1 METYA
6 TMSVDVQGNHLAGA
20 PWRKYRADNPAEAAM
35 LRTRTTTDT
44 HYVSTVAMPNGR
56 TLVVL
61 APIGTGT
68 VERVIVMVADPM
80 SAEARTFFDQ
90 NATAA
95 QSLTVDQVEAFAD
108 HHAGGLVVLWRSL
121 SDDWSVKMHDSWGG
135 PDDDGND
142 VIVHVYRNSDEDPRD
157 TVTYYATGRE
167 AYAAFMA
174 AEAPDHAPV
183 TLSGPVGQREEDI
196 VHDVILDGL
205 ADRSEGSAGETP
217 VVLDLVDFSDPATA
231 DQAGVKPGAYV
242 REANDY
248 GQRVTYRFATREAA
262 DRYMDEIS
270 SDF

>member
-20 PWRKYRADNPAEAAM
+20 PWRQHRADSPAEAAM
-35 LRTRTTTDT
+35 LRTRTTSDT

-61 APIGTGT
+61 APIATGT
-68 VERVIVMVADPM
+68 VERVIVMVAD
-80 SAEARTFFDQ
+80 D
-90 NATAA
+90 
-95 QSLTVDQVEAFAD
+95 VD
-108 HHAGGLVVLWRSL
+108 
-121 SDDWSVKMHDSWGG
+121 
-135 PDDDGND
+135 
-142 VIVHVYRNSDEDPRD
+142 
-157 TVTYYATGRE
+157 
-167 AYAAFMA
+167 
-174 AEAPDHAPV
+174 APV

-205 ADRSEGSAGETP
+205 ADRSEGSADETP
-217 VVLDLVDFSDPATA
+217 VMLDLVDFTDPTQA

-270 SDF
+270 AGF